1 MGGIAHPAGNTEVD
15 AYIAA
20 QSPAFAA
27 AITDLRTRLAALL
40 PDHIEVMSYAMP
52 GFRQPG
58 PKGKMVVGYAA
69 FTHHVGLYP
78 HSGSVIPHLDCS
90 PFKTSKSGVLFTPD
104 TPLPDALLEAI
115 LRLRQAEIAAGYPA
129 KP

>member
-1 MGGIAHPAGNTEVD
+1 VSEAVET
-15 AYIAA
+15 YIASLPPD
-20 QSPAFAA
+20 QAA
-27 AITDLRTRLAALL
+27 VLTALRTRLKVLL
-40 PDHIEVMSYAMP
+40 PDHLEVLSYAMP

-69 FTHHVGLYP
+69 FAKHLGLYP
-78 HSGSVIPHLDCS
+78 HSGSVIPQIDCT

-104 TPLPDALLEAI
+104 QPLPEALLEQI
-115 LRLRQAEIAAGYPA
+115 VRTRQSEIAAGYGR